1 MHELFNPDGKIMG
14 YGMKFAYLMWLQILT
29 FLCCLPVFTMGAAF
43 TAMHKILLQIYR
55 NEEVD
60 ITKTYFAAFA
70 SNFRQ
75 ATVIWL
81 GCLAMFVALYLDYR
95 LTANAGDSLPL
106 LALRYLLPVV
116 LVLLL
121 VGLSWVFVLLSRYQ
135 NSIIGTIRLS
145 FSACIAHPLNTVFMV
160 VLMLCPLLLMLLSWR
175 LLPFV
180 FLLGFT
186 VPGIL
191 RAMLYSKVFDHLE
204 DSDWRKQRAEEMLE
218 SDPDADES

>member
-1 MHELFNPDGKIMG
+1 MGNLFDSDGKLMH
-14 YGMKFAYLMWLQILT
+14 YGMKFAALMWLQLLT
-29 FLCCLPVFTMGAAF
+29 VLCCIPVFTMGAAF

-55 NEEVD
+55 GEEGAL
-60 ITKTYFAAFA
+60 TKTYFQAFA

-81 GCLAMFVALYLDYR
+81 GCLLIFAALIVDYQ
-95 LTANAGDSLPL
+95 LTKDATSFAL
-106 LALRYLLPVV
+106 LGLRYLVPVG

-121 VGLSWVFVLLSRYQ
+121 VGLSWVFVLLSRYR
-135 NSIIGTIRLS
+135 NSILGTVQLA
-145 FSACIAHPLNTVFMV
+145 FSACIAHPLYTVFMV
-160 VLMLCPLLLMLLSWR
+160 VLMVSPLLLPALSWR
-175 LLPFV
+175 LMPFV

-204 DSDWRKQRAEEMLE
+204 GTDWRKQNAEEILE
-218 SDPDADES
+218 EEV